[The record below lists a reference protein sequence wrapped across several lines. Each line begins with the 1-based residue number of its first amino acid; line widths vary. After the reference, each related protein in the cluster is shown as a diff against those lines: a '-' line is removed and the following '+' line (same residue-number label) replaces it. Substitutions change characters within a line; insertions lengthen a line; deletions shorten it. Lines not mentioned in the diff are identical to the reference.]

1 MITVDVFDGCLSDLF
16 SAFRITDSPV
26 NRAKGKSI
34 LLSHFGGRD
43 GMAERAQELDS
54 MAASLAA
61 REQEMDAHIKNG
73 TAELNKARASLQQE
87 YDVRTA
93 RQEQEQTQRLAAR
106 ERELDA
112 HIKDGIKAG
121 LDAQAA
127 SLTQQSQELEQQAL
141 ALSQRQTELDRM
153 AANVTAEVNK
163 SKAILQ
169 KEYDDRVAIHDQEL
183 DRRAAEI
190 AKSQLDT
197 QAAII
202 NKTVQELAE
211 RNAALDKQQE
221 KLDELAA
228 ELAHKRKKDE
238 DRPGYIYEF
247 RNPDTH
253 LPVYIG
259 QTVRDPEDRAYDHMK
274 APLDNTNAL
283 HSWFPALY
291 YNKGKLPEL
300 AHMKLESDKMM
311 DRAERERI
319 KELLKQGVKLFNVQ
333 LKIPRLITKSEVLYI
348 GPPAEDM

>member
-1 MITVDVFDGCLSDLF
+1 MMAVDVFDGCLTELF
-16 SAFRITDSPV
+16 SAFRITDSAV
-26 NRAKGKSI
+26 NRTRGKSI
-34 LLSHFGGRD
+34 LLSYFGGQD
-43 GMAERAQELDS
+43 GIAERTQELDKV
-54 MAASLAA
+54 AAGLTA
-61 REQEMDAHIKNG
+61 REQELDARTTNGIAELNKSRAQLQSENDAHIK
-73 TAELNKARASLQQE
+73 A
-87 YDVRTA
+87 
-93 RQEQEQTQRLAAR
+93 
-106 ERELDA
+106 
-112 HIKDGIKAG
+112 GIKAG

-127 SLTQQSQELEQQAL
+127 SLTKQSQELEQQAL

-163 SKAILQ
+163 SKAVLQ
-169 KEYDDRVAIHDQEL
+169 KEYDDRMAIHDQEL
-183 DRRAAEI
+183 DRKAAEI

-211 RNAALDKQQE
+211 RNAALDKRQE

-228 ELAHKRKKDE
+228 ELAHKRKKAE

-247 RNPDTH
+247 RDPDTH

-274 APLDNTNAL
+274 AALDKDNAL
-283 HSWFPALY
+283 HSWIADLY

-300 AHMKLESDKMM
+300 AHMKLESDRMM

-319 KELLKQGVKLFNVQ
+319 KDLLRQGVKLFNVQ

-348 GPPAEDM
+348 GPPAEDI